1 MKPPTSMKKSG
12 PPQPSQA
19 MRPAVR
25 RVRRKSS
32 AGSPSR
38 RARTCVAEFMG
49 AIVCSVAGW
58 GAQAAGRSGP
68 ASERDAAGAQDRVA
82 DERDR
87 VEDRMADDER
97 HDAPGADEDEPE
109 DEAHDD
115 VAGEAAEALVEV
127 VAATDEGGQADDER
141 PRPPGLTP
149 PREEVAHHD
158 DLLEH
163 GVLDGGQH
171 KHG

>member
-12 PPQPSQA
+12 PAQPSQA

-58 GAQAAGRSGP
+58 VVPGGRALRAGS
-68 ASERDAAGAQDRVA
+68 SERDAAGAQDGVA
-82 DERDR
+82 DERHR

-115 VAGEAAEALVEV
+115 VAGEAAEA
-127 VAATDEGGQADDER
+127 
-141 PRPPGLTP
+141 
-149 PREEVAHHD
+149 
-158 DLLEH
+158 
-163 GVLDGGQH
+163 
-171 KHG
+171 